1 MSPNTL
7 LRLAA
12 EAAKRSLF
20 GRLIDFNVIRR
31 GRLDIMTLKSISL
44 PKSERFAASAASLRS
59 VFGDID
65 QLSAYRGFLGKTFS
79 FDSRCSKRPKLVGP
93 VVASIQVSRSRTA
106 LLQLFPVKV
115 REYFDAAAAHF
126 AEKVLADL
134 RASLTSQL

>member
-1 MSPNTL
+1 
-7 LRLAA
+7 
-12 EAAKRSLF
+12 
-20 GRLIDFNVIRR
+20 
-31 GRLDIMTLKSISL
+31 MTLKSISL

-93 VVASIQVSRSRTA
+93 VVASIQLSRSRTA

-115 REYFDAAAAHF
+115 REYSEEAAAHF
-126 AEKVLADL
+126 VGEVLADL
-134 RASLTSQL
+134 KAWLTSQLAKPETAVLGYQQVVVEWSTAGHKFHEVRFL